1 MPSNN
6 DHTLFG
12 KHIVLG
18 VTGSIAAYKAAYLAS
33 ALIKEGALVRV
44 IETKNALKLVGE
56 ATFEGLTHQRV
67 LIDTFSPDNASGVE
81 HVDLAGWTD
90 AFVVAPASADII
102 AKFACG
108 IADDMLSTAF
118 LAVRRDTPVL
128 VAPAMNTNMYENP
141 ATQENLETLKG
152 RGIKIIEPNEGPLA
166 CGTEGKGRMAEPS
179 EILFHIEAAVSEQDL
194 FGKKIVVSA
203 GPTAEDI
210 DPVRFITNR
219 SSGKMGFAIAEAAAK
234 RGASVT
240 LVSGPSVL
248 SVSPLIR
255 NVISVRSA
263 DEMHSALISEAKD
276 AYAVIMAAA
285 VADYTPAEKA
295 DEKIHKSDSD
305 MSIPL
310 KRTKDILLDLSK
322 NKGDTMLV
330 GFSMETENLIENA
343 KRKLRKKDLDM
354 ICANSVKQEGAG
366 FSVDTNVL
374 TLITDD
380 EMTEL
385 PMMSKKACADRIL
398 DRISGFGPPGRSQC
412 HLDNEN

>member
-1 MPSNN
+1 MPLNN
-6 DHTLFG
+6 DNPFFG
-12 KHIVLG
+12 KHVVLG
-18 VTGSIAAYKAAYLAS
+18 VTGSIAAYKAAVLS
-33 ALIKEGALVRV
+33 SSLVKEGAEVRV

-56 ATFEGLTHQRV
+56 ATFEGLTHNRV

-90 AFVVAPASADII
+90 VFVVAPASADII

-141 ATQENLETLKG
+141 ATQENLATLRR
-152 RGIKIIEPNEGPLA
+152 RGIKIIEPSSGYLA

-219 SSGKMGFAIAEAAAK
+219 SSGKMGFAIAESAAR
-234 RGASVT
+234 RGALVT
-240 LVSGPSVL
+240 LVSGPTVL
-248 SVSPLIR
+248 SASPLIEK
-255 NVISVRSA
+255 VISVRSA
-263 DEMHSALISEAKD
+263 DEMHEAIIGEAKD

-285 VADYTPAEKA
+285 VADYTPEVKASEKL
-295 DEKIHKSDSD
+295 HKGDHD

-310 KRTKDILLDLSK
+310 IRTKDILLDLSK
-322 NKGDTMLV
+322 NKGDTILV
-330 GFSMETENLIENA
+330 GFSMETEDLIENA
-343 KRKLRKKDLDM
+343 KRKLQKKALDM

-374 TLITDD
+374 TLITND

-385 PMMSKKACADRIL
+385 PIMSKKACADKIL
-398 DRISGFGPPGRSQC
+398 DRLS
-412 HLDNEN
+412 LL

>member
-1 MPSNN
+1 MPLNN
-6 DHTLFG
+6 DNPFFG
-12 KHIVLG
+12 KHVVLG
-18 VTGSIAAYKAAYLAS
+18 VTGSIAAYKAAVLS
-33 ALIKEGALVRV
+33 SSLVKEGAEVRV

-56 ATFEGLTHQRV
+56 ATFEGLTHNRV

-90 AFVVAPASADII
+90 VFVVAPASADII

-141 ATQENLETLKG
+141 ATQENLATLRR
-152 RGIKIIEPNEGPLA
+152 RGIKIIEPSSGYLA

-219 SSGKMGFAIAEAAAK
+219 SSGKMGFAIAESAAR
-234 RGASVT
+234 RGALVT
-240 LVSGPSVL
+240 LVSGPTVL
-248 SVSPLIR
+248 SASPLIEK
-255 NVISVRSA
+255 VISVRSA
-263 DEMHSALISEAKD
+263 DEMHEAIIGEAKD

-285 VADYTPAEKA
+285 VADYTPEVKASEKL
-295 DEKIHKSDSD
+295 HKGDHD

-310 KRTKDILLDLSK
+310 IRTKDILLDLSK
-322 NKGDTMLV
+322 NKGDTILV
-330 GFSMETENLIENA
+330 GFSMETEDLIENA
-343 KRKLRKKDLDM
+343 KRKLQKKALDM

-374 TLITDD
+374 TLITKD

-385 PMMSKKACADRIL
+385 PIMSKKACADRIL
-398 DRISGFGPPGRSQC
+398 DRLS
-412 HLDNEN
+412 LL

>member
-1 MPSNN
+1 MPSNKDN
-6 DHTLFG
+6 TLLG

-18 VTGSIAAYKAAYLAS
+18 VTGSIAAYKAAVLS
-33 ALIKEGALVRV
+33 SSLVKEGAEVRV

-56 ATFEGLTHQRV
+56 ATFEGLTHNRV

-90 AFVVAPASADII
+90 VFVVAPASADII

-141 ATQENLETLKG
+141 ATQENLATLRR
-152 RGIKIIEPNEGPLA
+152 RGIKIIEPSSGYLA

-219 SSGKMGFAIAEAAAK
+219 SSGKMGFAIAESAAR
-234 RGASVT
+234 RGALVT
-240 LVSGPSVL
+240 LVSGPTVL
-248 SVSPLIR
+248 SASPLIEK
-255 NVISVRSA
+255 VISVRSA
-263 DEMHSALISEAKD
+263 DEMHEAIISEAKD

-285 VADYTPAEKA
+285 VADYTPEVKASEKL
-295 DEKIHKSDSD
+295 HKGDHD

-310 KRTKDILLDLSK
+310 IRTKDILLDLSK
-322 NKGDTMLV
+322 NKGDTILV
-330 GFSMETENLIENA
+330 GFSMETEDLIENA
-343 KRKLRKKDLDM
+343 KRKLQKKALDM

-374 TLITDD
+374 TLITKD

-385 PMMSKKACADRIL
+385 PIMSKKACADRIL
-398 DRISGFGPPGRSQC
+398 DQLS
-412 HLDNEN
+412 LL

>member
-1 MPSNN
+1 MPLNN
-6 DHTLFG
+6 DNPFFG

-18 VTGSIAAYKAAYLAS
+18 VTGSIAAYKAAVLS
-33 ALIKEGALVRV
+33 SSLVKEGAEVRV

-56 ATFEGLTHQRV
+56 ATFEGLTHNRV

-90 AFVVAPASADII
+90 VFVVAPASADII

-128 VAPAMNTNMYENP
+128 IAPAMNTNMYENP
-141 ATQENLETLKG
+141 ATQENLATLRR
-152 RGIKIIEPNEGPLA
+152 RGIKIIEPSSGYLA

-219 SSGKMGFAIAEAAAK
+219 SSGKMGFAIAESAAR
-234 RGASVT
+234 RGALVT
-240 LVSGPSVL
+240 LVSGPTVL
-248 SVSPLIR
+248 SASPLIEK
-255 NVISVRSA
+255 VISVRSA
-263 DEMHSALISEAKD
+263 DEMHEAIISEAKD

-285 VADYTPAEKA
+285 VADYTPEVKASEKL
-295 DEKIHKSDSD
+295 HKGDHD

-310 KRTKDILLDLSK
+310 IRTKDILLDLSK
-322 NKGDTMLV
+322 NKGDTILV
-330 GFSMETENLIENA
+330 GFSMETEDLIENA
-343 KRKLRKKDLDM
+343 KRKLQKKALDM

-374 TLITDD
+374 TLITKD

-385 PMMSKKACADRIL
+385 PIMSKKACADKIL
-398 DRISGFGPPGRSQC
+398 DRLS
-412 HLDNEN
+412 LL

>member
-1 MPSNN
+1 MPLNN
-6 DHTLFG
+6 DNPFFG

-18 VTGSIAAYKAAYLAS
+18 VTGSIAAYKAAVLS
-33 ALIKEGALVRV
+33 SSLVKEGAEVRV

-56 ATFEGLTHQRV
+56 ATFEGLTHNRV

-90 AFVVAPASADII
+90 VFVVAPASADII

-141 ATQENLETLKG
+141 ATQENLATLRR
-152 RGIKIIEPNEGPLA
+152 RGIKIIEPSSGYLA

-219 SSGKMGFAIAEAAAK
+219 SSGKMGFAIAESAAR
-234 RGASVT
+234 RGALVT
-240 LVSGPSVL
+240 LVSGPTVL
-248 SVSPLIR
+248 SASPLIEK
-255 NVISVRSA
+255 VISVRSA
-263 DEMHSALISEAKD
+263 DEMHEAIISEAKD

-285 VADYTPAEKA
+285 VADYTPEVKASEKL
-295 DEKIHKSDSD
+295 HKGDHD

-310 KRTKDILLDLSK
+310 IRTKDILLDLSK
-322 NKGDTMLV
+322 NKGDTILV
-330 GFSMETENLIENA
+330 GFSMETEDLIENA
-343 KRKLRKKDLDM
+343 KRKLQKKALDM

-374 TLITDD
+374 TFITKD

-385 PMMSKKACADRIL
+385 PIMSKKACADKIL
-398 DRISGFGPPGRSQC
+398 DRLS
-412 HLDNEN
+412 LL

>member
-1 MPSNN
+1 MPSNKDN
-6 DHTLFG
+6 TLLG

-18 VTGSIAAYKAAYLAS
+18 VTGSIAAYKAAVLS
-33 ALIKEGALVRV
+33 SSLVKEGAEVRV

-56 ATFEGLTHQRV
+56 ATFEGLTHNRV

-90 AFVVAPASADII
+90 VFVVAPASADII

-141 ATQENLETLKG
+141 ATQENLATLRR
-152 RGIKIIEPNEGPLA
+152 RGIKIIEPSSGYLA

-219 SSGKMGFAIAEAAAK
+219 SSGKMGFAIAESAAR
-234 RGASVT
+234 RGALVT
-240 LVSGPSVL
+240 LVSGPTVL
-248 SVSPLIR
+248 SASPLIEK
-255 NVISVRSA
+255 VISVRSA
-263 DEMHSALISEAKD
+263 DEMHEAIISEAKD

-285 VADYTPAEKA
+285 VADYTPEVKASEKL
-295 DEKIHKSDSD
+295 HKGDHD

-310 KRTKDILLDLSK
+310 IRTKDILLDLSK
-322 NKGDTMLV
+322 NKGDTILV
-330 GFSMETENLIENA
+330 GFSMETEDLIENA
-343 KRKLRKKDLDM
+343 KRKLQKKALDM

-374 TLITDD
+374 TLITKD

-385 PMMSKKACADRIL
+385 PIMSKKACADKIL
-398 DRISGFGPPGRSQC
+398 DRLS
-412 HLDNEN
+412 LL

>member
-1 MPSNN
+1 MPSNKDN
-6 DHTLFG
+6 TLLG

-18 VTGSIAAYKAAYLAS
+18 VTGSIAAYKAAVLS
-33 ALIKEGALVRV
+33 SSLVKEGAEVRV

-56 ATFEGLTHQRV
+56 ATFEGLTHNRV

-90 AFVVAPASADII
+90 VFVVAPASADII

-141 ATQENLETLKG
+141 ATQENLATLRR
-152 RGIKIIEPNEGPLA
+152 RGIKIIEPSSGYLA
-166 CGTEGKGRMAEPS
+166 CGTEGKGRLAEPS

-219 SSGKMGFAIAEAAAK
+219 SSGKMGFAIAESAAR
-234 RGASVT
+234 RGALVT
-240 LVSGPSVL
+240 LVSGPTVL
-248 SVSPLIR
+248 SASPLIEK
-255 NVISVRSA
+255 VISVRSA
-263 DEMHSALISEAKD
+263 DEMHEAIISEAKD

-285 VADYTPAEKA
+285 VADYTPEVKASEKL
-295 DEKIHKSDSD
+295 HKGDHD

-310 KRTKDILLDLSK
+310 IRTKDILLDLSK
-322 NKGDTMLV
+322 NKGDTILV
-330 GFSMETENLIENA
+330 GFSMETEDLIENA
-343 KRKLRKKDLDM
+343 KRKLQKKALDM

-374 TLITDD
+374 TLITKD

-385 PMMSKKACADRIL
+385 PIMSKKACADKIL
-398 DRISGFGPPGRSQC
+398 DRLS
-412 HLDNEN
+412 LL

>member
-1 MPSNN
+1 MPSNKDN
-6 DHTLFG
+6 TLLG

-18 VTGSIAAYKAAYLAS
+18 VTGSIAAYKAAVLS
-33 ALIKEGALVRV
+33 SSLVKEGAEVRV

-56 ATFEGLTHQRV
+56 ATFEGLTHNRV

-90 AFVVAPASADII
+90 VFVVAPASADII

-141 ATQENLETLKG
+141 ATQENLATLRR
-152 RGIKIIEPNEGPLA
+152 RGIKIIEPSSGYLA

-219 SSGKMGFAIAEAAAK
+219 SSGKMGFAIAESAAR

-240 LVSGPSVL
+240 LVSGPTVL
-248 SVSPLIR
+248 SASPLIEK
-255 NVISVRSA
+255 VISVRSA
-263 DEMHSALISEAKD
+263 DEMHEAIISEAKD

-285 VADYTPAEKA
+285 VADYTPEVKASEKL
-295 DEKIHKSDSD
+295 HKGDHD

-310 KRTKDILLDLSK
+310 IRTKDILLDLSK
-322 NKGDTMLV
+322 NKGDTILV
-330 GFSMETENLIENA
+330 GFSMETEDLIENA
-343 KRKLRKKDLDM
+343 KRKLQKKALDM

-374 TLITDD
+374 TLITKD

-385 PMMSKKACADRIL
+385 PIMSKKACADKIL
-398 DRISGFGPPGRSQC
+398 DRLS
-412 HLDNEN
+412 LL

>member
-1 MPSNN
+1 MPLNN
-6 DHTLFG
+6 DNPFFG

-18 VTGSIAAYKAAYLAS
+18 VTGSIAAYKAAVLS
-33 ALIKEGALVRV
+33 SSLVKEGAEVRV

-56 ATFEGLTHQRV
+56 ATFEGLTHNRV

-90 AFVVAPASADII
+90 VFVVAPASADII

-141 ATQENLETLKG
+141 ATQENLATLRR
-152 RGIKIIEPNEGPLA
+152 RGIKIIEPSSGYLA

-219 SSGKMGFAIAEAAAK
+219 SSGKMGFAIAESAAR
-234 RGASVT
+234 RGALVT
-240 LVSGPSVL
+240 LVSGPTVL
-248 SVSPLIR
+248 SASPLIEK
-255 NVISVRSA
+255 VISVRSA
-263 DEMHSALISEAKD
+263 DEMHEAIISEAKD

-285 VADYTPAEKA
+285 VADYTPEVKASEKL
-295 DEKIHKSDSD
+295 HKGDHD

-310 KRTKDILLDLSK
+310 IRTKDILLDLSK
-322 NKGDTMLV
+322 NKGDTILV
-330 GFSMETENLIENA
+330 GFSMETEDLIENA
-343 KRKLRKKDLDM
+343 KRKLQKKALDM

-374 TLITDD
+374 TLITKD

-385 PMMSKKACADRIL
+385 PIMSKKACADNIL
-398 DRISGFGPPGRSQC
+398 DRLS
-412 HLDNEN
+412 LL

>member
-1 MPSNN
+1 MSRYGEYRETGTMPLNN
-6 DHTLFG
+6 DNPLFG

-18 VTGSIAAYKAAYLAS
+18 VTGSIAAYKAAVLS
-33 ALIKEGALVRV
+33 SSLVKEGAKVRV

-56 ATFEGLTHQRV
+56 ATFEGLTHNRV

-90 AFVVAPASADII
+90 VFVVAPASADII

-128 VAPAMNTNMYENP
+128 IAPAMNTNMYENP
-141 ATQENLETLKG
+141 ATQENLATLKR
-152 RGIKIIEPNEGPLA
+152 RGIKIMEPGVGPLA

-179 EILFHIEAAVSEQDL
+179 EILFHIEAAVTEQDL

-219 SSGKMGFAIAEAAAK
+219 SSGKMGFAIAESAAR
-234 RGASVT
+234 RGALVT

-248 SVSPLIR
+248 SASPLIEK
-255 NVISVRSA
+255 VISVRSA
-263 DEMHSALISEAKD
+263 DEMHEAIISEAKD

-285 VADYTPAEKA
+285 VADYTPEEKA
-295 DEKIHKSDSD
+295 EEKLHKGDND

-310 KRTKDILLDLSK
+310 IRTKDILLDLSK
-322 NKGDTMLV
+322 NKGDTILV

-343 KRKLRKKDLDM
+343 RRKLQNKNLDM

-374 TLITDD
+374 TLITKG

-385 PMMSKKACADRIL
+385 PIMSKKACADNIL
-398 DRISGFGPPGRSQC
+398 DRLS
-412 HLDNEN
+412 LL

>member
-1 MPSNN
+1 MPLNN
-6 DHTLFG
+6 DNPFFG

-18 VTGSIAAYKAAYLAS
+18 VTGSIAAYKAAVLS
-33 ALIKEGALVRV
+33 SSLVKEGAEVRV

-56 ATFEGLTHQRV
+56 ATFEGLTHNRV

-90 AFVVAPASADII
+90 VFVVAPASADII

-141 ATQENLETLKG
+141 ATQENLATLRR
-152 RGIKIIEPNEGPLA
+152 RGIKIIEPSSGYLA

-219 SSGKMGFAIAEAAAK
+219 SSGKMGFAIAESAAR
-234 RGASVT
+234 RGALVT
-240 LVSGPSVL
+240 LVSGPTVL
-248 SVSPLIR
+248 SASPLIEK
-255 NVISVRSA
+255 VISVRSA
-263 DEMHSALISEAKD
+263 DEMHEAIISEAKD

-285 VADYTPAEKA
+285 VADYTPEVKASEKL
-295 DEKIHKSDSD
+295 HKGDHD

-310 KRTKDILLDLSK
+310 IRTKDILLDLSK
-322 NKGDTMLV
+322 NKGDTILV
-330 GFSMETENLIENA
+330 GFSMETEDLIENA
-343 KRKLRKKDLDM
+343 KRKLQKKALDM

-374 TLITDD
+374 TLITKD

-385 PMMSKKACADRIL
+385 PIMSKKACADKIL
-398 DRISGFGPPGRSQC
+398 DRLS
-412 HLDNEN
+412 LL

>member
-1 MPSNN
+1 
-6 DHTLFG
+6 
-12 KHIVLG
+12 
-18 VTGSIAAYKAAYLAS
+18 
-33 ALIKEGALVRV
+33 
-44 IETKNALKLVGE
+44 
-56 ATFEGLTHQRV
+56 
-67 LIDTFSPDNASGVE
+67 NASGVE

-90 AFVVAPASADII
+90 VFVVAPASADII
-102 AKFACG
+102 AKVACG
-108 IADDMLSTAF
+108 IADDMLSTTF

-141 ATQENLETLKG
+141 ATQENLATLRR
-152 RGIKIIEPNEGPLA
+152 RGIKIIEPSSGYLA

-219 SSGKMGFAIAEAAAK
+219 SSGKMGFAIAESAAR
-234 RGASVT
+234 RGALVT
-240 LVSGPSVL
+240 LVSGPTVL
-248 SVSPLIR
+248 SASPLIEK
-255 NVISVRSA
+255 VISVRSA
-263 DEMHSALISEAKD
+263 DEMHEAIISEAKD

-285 VADYTPAEKA
+285 VADYTPEVKASEKL
-295 DEKIHKSDSD
+295 HKGDHD

-310 KRTKDILLDLSK
+310 IRTKDILLDLSK
-322 NKGDTMLV
+322 NKGDTILV
-330 GFSMETENLIENA
+330 GFSMETEDLIENA
-343 KRKLRKKDLDM
+343 KRKLQKKALDM

-374 TLITDD
+374 TLITKD

-385 PMMSKKACADRIL
+385 PIMSKKACADKIL
-398 DRISGFGPPGRSQC
+398 DRLS
-412 HLDNEN
+412 LL

>member
-1 MPSNN
+1 MPSNKDN
-6 DHTLFG
+6 TLLG

-18 VTGSIAAYKAAYLAS
+18 VTGSIAAYKAAVLS
-33 ALIKEGALVRV
+33 SSLVKEGAEVRV

-56 ATFEGLTHQRV
+56 ATFEGLTHNRV

-90 AFVVAPASADII
+90 VFVVAPASADII

-141 ATQENLETLKG
+141 ATQENLATLRR
-152 RGIKIIEPNEGPLA
+152 RGIKIIEPSSGYLA

-219 SSGKMGFAIAEAAAK
+219 SSGKMGFAIAESAAR
-234 RGASVT
+234 RGALVT
-240 LVSGPSVL
+240 LVSGPTVL
-248 SVSPLIR
+248 SASPLIEK
-255 NVISVRSA
+255 VISVRSA
-263 DEMHSALISEAKD
+263 DEMHEAIISEAKD

-285 VADYTPAEKA
+285 VADYTPEVKASEKL
-295 DEKIHKSDSD
+295 HKGDHD

-310 KRTKDILLDLSK
+310 IRTKDILLDLSK
-322 NKGDTMLV
+322 NKGDTILV
-330 GFSMETENLIENA
+330 GFSMETEDLIENA
-343 KRKLRKKDLDM
+343 KRKLQKKALDM

-374 TLITDD
+374 TLITKG

-385 PMMSKKACADRIL
+385 PMMSKKACADNIL
-398 DRISGFGPPGRSQC
+398 DRLS
-412 HLDNEN
+412 LL

>member
-1 MPSNN
+1 MPLNN
-6 DHTLFG
+6 DNPFFG
-12 KHIVLG
+12 KHVVLG
-18 VTGSIAAYKAAYLAS
+18 VTGSIAAYKAAVLS
-33 ALIKEGALVRV
+33 SSLVKEGAEVRV

-56 ATFEGLTHQRV
+56 ATFEGLTHNRV

-90 AFVVAPASADII
+90 VFVVAPASADII

-141 ATQENLETLKG
+141 ATQENLATLRR
-152 RGIKIIEPNEGPLA
+152 RGIKIIEPSSGYLA

-219 SSGKMGFAIAEAAAK
+219 SSGKMGFAIAESAAR
-234 RGASVT
+234 RGALVT
-240 LVSGPSVL
+240 LVSGPTVL
-248 SVSPLIR
+248 SASPLIEK
-255 NVISVRSA
+255 VISVRSA
-263 DEMHSALISEAKD
+263 DEMHEAIIGEAKD

-285 VADYTPAEKA
+285 VADYTPEVKASEKL
-295 DEKIHKSDSD
+295 HKGDHD

-310 KRTKDILLDLSK
+310 IRTKDILLDLSK
-322 NKGDTMLV
+322 NKGDTILV
-330 GFSMETENLIENA
+330 GFSMETEDLIENA
-343 KRKLRKKDLDM
+343 KRKLQKKALDM

-374 TLITDD
+374 TLITKD

-385 PMMSKKACADRIL
+385 PIMSKKACAD
-398 DRISGFGPPGRSQC
+398 
-412 HLDNEN
+412 

>member
-1 MPSNN
+1 MPSNKDN
-6 DHTLFG
+6 TLLG

-18 VTGSIAAYKAAYLAS
+18 VTGSIAAYKAAVLS
-33 ALIKEGALVRV
+33 SSLVKEGAEVRV

-56 ATFEGLTHQRV
+56 ATFEGLTHNRV

-90 AFVVAPASADII
+90 VFVMAPASADII

-141 ATQENLETLKG
+141 ATQENLATLRR
-152 RGIKIIEPNEGPLA
+152 RGIKIIEPSSGYLA

-219 SSGKMGFAIAEAAAK
+219 SSGKMGFAIAESAAR
-234 RGASVT
+234 RGALVT
-240 LVSGPSVL
+240 LVSGPTVL
-248 SVSPLIR
+248 SASPFIEK
-255 NVISVRSA
+255 VISVRSA
-263 DEMHSALISEAKD
+263 DEMHEAIISEAKD

-285 VADYTPAEKA
+285 VADYTPEVKASEKL
-295 DEKIHKSDSD
+295 HKGDHD

-310 KRTKDILLDLSK
+310 IRTKDILLDLSK
-322 NKGDTMLV
+322 NKGDTILV
-330 GFSMETENLIENA
+330 GFSMETEDLIENA
-343 KRKLRKKDLDM
+343 KRKLQKKALDM

-374 TLITDD
+374 TLITKD

-385 PMMSKKACADRIL
+385 PIMSKKACADKIL
-398 DRISGFGPPGRSQC
+398 DRLS
-412 HLDNEN
+412 LL

>member
-1 MPSNN
+1 MPLNN
-6 DHTLFG
+6 DNPFLG

-18 VTGSIAAYKAAYLAS
+18 VTGSIAAYKAAVLS
-33 ALIKEGALVRV
+33 SSLVKEGAEVRV

-56 ATFEGLTHQRV
+56 ATFEGLTHNRV

-81 HVDLAGWTD
+81 HVDLSGWTD
-90 AFVVAPASADII
+90 VFVVAPASADII

-141 ATQENLETLKG
+141 ATQENLATLRR
-152 RGIKIIEPNEGPLA
+152 RGIKIIEPSSGYLA

-219 SSGKMGFAIAEAAAK
+219 SSGKMGFAIAESAAR
-234 RGASVT
+234 RGALVT
-240 LVSGPSVL
+240 LVSGPTIL
-248 SVSPLIR
+248 SASPLIEK
-255 NVISVRSA
+255 VISVRSA
-263 DEMHSALISEAKD
+263 DEMHEAIISEAKD

-285 VADYTPAEKA
+285 VADYTPEVKASEKL
-295 DEKIHKSDSD
+295 HKGDHD

-310 KRTKDILLDLSK
+310 IRTKDILLDLSK
-322 NKGDTMLV
+322 NKGDTILV
-330 GFSMETENLIENA
+330 GFSMETEDLIENA
-343 KRKLRKKDLDM
+343 KRKLQKKALDM

-374 TLITDD
+374 TLITKD

-385 PMMSKKACADRIL
+385 PIMSKKACADKIL
-398 DRISGFGPPGRSQC
+398 DRLS
-412 HLDNEN
+412 LL

>member
-1 MPSNN
+1 MPSNKDN
-6 DHTLFG
+6 TLLG

-18 VTGSIAAYKAAYLAS
+18 VTGSIAAYKAAVLS
-33 ALIKEGALVRV
+33 SSLVKEGAEVRV

-56 ATFEGLTHQRV
+56 ATFEGLTHNRV

-90 AFVVAPASADII
+90 VFVVAPASADII

-141 ATQENLETLKG
+141 ATQENLATLRR
-152 RGIKIIEPNEGPLA
+152 RGIKIIEPSSGYLA

-219 SSGKMGFAIAEAAAK
+219 SSGKMGFAIAESAAR
-234 RGASVT
+234 RGALVT
-240 LVSGPSVL
+240 LVSGPTVL
-248 SVSPLIR
+248 SASSLIEK
-255 NVISVRSA
+255 VISVRSA
-263 DEMHSALISEAKD
+263 DEMHEAIISEAKD
-276 AYAVIMAAA
+276 AYAMIMAAA
-285 VADYTPAEKA
+285 VADYTPEVKASEKL
-295 DEKIHKSDSD
+295 HKGDHD

-310 KRTKDILLDLSK
+310 IRTKDILLDLSK
-322 NKGDTMLV
+322 NKGDTILV
-330 GFSMETENLIENA
+330 GFSMETEDLIENA
-343 KRKLRKKDLDM
+343 KRKLQKKALDM

-374 TLITDD
+374 TLITKD

-385 PMMSKKACADRIL
+385 PIMSKKACADNIL
-398 DRISGFGPPGRSQC
+398 DRLS
-412 HLDNEN
+412 LL

>member
-1 MPSNN
+1 MPLNN
-6 DHTLFG
+6 DNPFFG

-18 VTGSIAAYKAAYLAS
+18 VTGSIAAYKAAVLS
-33 ALIKEGALVRV
+33 SSLVKEGAEVRV

-56 ATFEGLTHQRV
+56 ATFEGLTHNRV

-90 AFVVAPASADII
+90 VFVVAPASADII

-141 ATQENLETLKG
+141 ATQENLATLRR
-152 RGIKIIEPNEGPLA
+152 RGIKIIEPSSGYLA

-219 SSGKMGFAIAEAAAK
+219 SSGKMGFAIAESAAR
-234 RGASVT
+234 RGALVT
-240 LVSGPSVL
+240 LVSGPTVL
-248 SVSPLIR
+248 SASPLIEK
-255 NVISVRSA
+255 VISVRSA
-263 DEMHSALISEAKD
+263 DEMHEAIISEAKD
-276 AYAVIMAAA
+276 AYAMIMAAA
-285 VADYTPAEKA
+285 VADYTPEVKASEKL
-295 DEKIHKSDSD
+295 HKGDHD

-310 KRTKDILLDLSK
+310 IRTKDILLDLSK
-322 NKGDTMLV
+322 NKGDTILV
-330 GFSMETENLIENA
+330 GFSMETEDLIENA
-343 KRKLRKKDLDM
+343 KRKLQKKALDM

-374 TLITDD
+374 TLITKD

-385 PMMSKKACADRIL
+385 PIMSKKACADNIL
-398 DRISGFGPPGRSQC
+398 DRLS
-412 HLDNEN
+412 LL

>member
-1 MPSNN
+1 MPLNN
-6 DHTLFG
+6 DNPLFG

-18 VTGSIAAYKAAYLAS
+18 VTGSIAAYKAAVLS
-33 ALIKEGALVRV
+33 SSLVKEGAKVRV

-56 ATFEGLTHQRV
+56 STFEGLTHNRV

-90 AFVVAPASADII
+90 VFVVAPASADII

-128 VAPAMNTNMYENP
+128 IAPAMNTNMYENP
-141 ATQENLETLKG
+141 ATQENLATLRR
-152 RGIKIIEPNEGPLA
+152 RGIKIIEPGVGPLA

-179 EILFHIEAAVSEQDL
+179 EILFHIEAAVTEQDL

-219 SSGKMGFAIAEAAAK
+219 SSGKMGFAIAESAAR
-234 RGASVT
+234 RGALVT

-248 SVSPLIR
+248 SASPLIEK
-255 NVISVRSA
+255 VISVRSA
-263 DEMHSALISEAKD
+263 DEMHEAIISEAKD

-285 VADYTPAEKA
+285 VADYTPEEKA
-295 DEKIHKSDSD
+295 EEKLHKGDHD

-310 KRTKDILLDLSK
+310 IRTKDILLDLSK
-322 NKGDTMLV
+322 NKGDTILV

-343 KRKLRKKDLDM
+343 RRKLQNKALDM

-374 TLITDD
+374 TLITKG

-385 PMMSKKACADRIL
+385 PIMSKKACADNIL
-398 DRISGFGPPGRSQC
+398 DRLS
-412 HLDNEN
+412 LL

>member
-1 MPSNN
+1 MPLNN
-6 DHTLFG
+6 DNPFFG

-18 VTGSIAAYKAAYLAS
+18 VTGSIAAYKAAVLS
-33 ALIKEGALVRV
+33 SSLVKEGAEVRV

-56 ATFEGLTHQRV
+56 ATFEGLTHNRV

-90 AFVVAPASADII
+90 VFVVAPASADII

-128 VAPAMNTNMYENP
+128 VAPAMNTNMYDNP
-141 ATQENLETLKG
+141 ATQENLATLRR
-152 RGIKIIEPNEGPLA
+152 RGIKIIEPSSGYLA

-203 GPTAEDI
+203 GPTVEDI

-219 SSGKMGFAIAEAAAK
+219 SSGKMGFAIAESAAR
-234 RGASVT
+234 RGALVT
-240 LVSGPSVL
+240 LVSGPTVL
-248 SVSPLIR
+248 SASPLIEK
-255 NVISVRSA
+255 VISVRSA
-263 DEMHSALISEAKD
+263 DEMHEAIISEAKD

-285 VADYTPAEKA
+285 VADYTPEVKASEKL
-295 DEKIHKSDSD
+295 HKGDHD

-310 KRTKDILLDLSK
+310 IRTKDILLDLSK
-322 NKGDTMLV
+322 NKGDTILV
-330 GFSMETENLIENA
+330 GFSMETEDLIENA
-343 KRKLRKKDLDM
+343 KRKLQKKALDM

-374 TLITDD
+374 TLITKD

-385 PMMSKKACADRIL
+385 PIMSKKACADKIL
-398 DRISGFGPPGRSQC
+398 DRLS
-412 HLDNEN
+412 LL

>member
-1 MPSNN
+1 MPLDD
-6 DHTLFG
+6 DHTLLE

-33 ALIKEGALVRV
+33 SLVKSGAKVRV

-90 AFVVAPASADII
+90 CFVVAPASADII

-108 IADDMLSTAF
+108 IADDMLSTSF

-141 ATQENLETLKG
+141 ATQENLATLRR
-152 RGIKIIEPNEGPLA
+152 RGIKIVEPDAGYLA

-179 EILFHIEAAVSEQDL
+179 EILSYIEAALSKQDL

-219 SSGKMGFAIAEAAAK
+219 SSGKMGYAVAEAAAK

-240 LVSGPSVL
+240 LVSGPASLPVP
-248 SVSPLIR
+248 PLIEKM
-255 NVISVRSA
+255 IFVRSA
-263 DEMHSALISEAKD
+263 DEMHNALISEASD

-285 VADYTPAEKA
+285 VADYTPTEKS
-295 DEKIHKSDSD
+295 DEKLHKSDSD

-322 NKGDTMLV
+322 NKGDTILV

-343 KRKLRKKDLDM
+343 KRKLQKKDLDM

-374 TLITDD
+374 TLITKD
-380 EMTEL
+380 ETKEL

-398 DRISGFGPPGRSQC
+398 DRLS
-412 HLDNEN
+412 LL

>member
-1 MPSNN
+1 MPSNKDN
-6 DHTLFG
+6 TLLG

-18 VTGSIAAYKAAYLAS
+18 VTGSIAAYKAAVLS
-33 ALIKEGALVRV
+33 SSLVKEGAEVRV

-56 ATFEGLTHQRV
+56 ATFEGLTHNRV

-90 AFVVAPASADII
+90 VFVVAPASADII

-141 ATQENLETLKG
+141 ATQENLATLRR
-152 RGIKIIEPNEGPLA
+152 RGIKIIEPSSGYLA

-219 SSGKMGFAIAEAAAK
+219 SSGKMGFAIAESAAR
-234 RGASVT
+234 RGALVT
-240 LVSGPSVL
+240 LVSGPTVL
-248 SVSPLIR
+248 SASPLIEK
-255 NVISVRSA
+255 VISVRSA
-263 DEMHSALISEAKD
+263 DEMHEAIISEAKD

-285 VADYTPAEKA
+285 VADYTPEVKASEKL
-295 DEKIHKSDSD
+295 HKGDHD

-310 KRTKDILLDLSK
+310 IRTKDILLDLSK
-322 NKGDTMLV
+322 NKGDTILV
-330 GFSMETENLIENA
+330 GFSMETEDLIENA
-343 KRKLRKKDLDM
+343 KRKLQKKALDM

-374 TLITDD
+374 TLITKG

-385 PMMSKKACADRIL
+385 PIMSKKACADNIL
-398 DRISGFGPPGRSQC
+398 DRLS
-412 HLDNEN
+412 LL

>member
-1 MPSNN
+1 MPSNKDN
-6 DHTLFG
+6 TLLG

-18 VTGSIAAYKAAYLAS
+18 VTGSIAAYKAAVLS
-33 ALIKEGALVRV
+33 SSLVKEGAEVRV

-56 ATFEGLTHQRV
+56 ATFEGLTHNRV

-90 AFVVAPASADII
+90 VFVVAPASADII

-108 IADDMLSTAF
+108 IAEDMLSTAF

-141 ATQENLETLKG
+141 ATQENLATLRR
-152 RGIKIIEPNEGPLA
+152 RGIKIIEPSSGYLA

-219 SSGKMGFAIAEAAAK
+219 SSGKMGFAIAESAAR
-234 RGASVT
+234 RGALVT
-240 LVSGPSVL
+240 LVSGPTVL
-248 SVSPLIR
+248 SASPLIEK
-255 NVISVRSA
+255 VISVRSA
-263 DEMHSALISEAKD
+263 DEMHEAIISEAKD

-285 VADYTPAEKA
+285 VADYTPEVKASEKL
-295 DEKIHKSDSD
+295 HKGDHD

-310 KRTKDILLDLSK
+310 IRTKDILLDLSK
-322 NKGDTMLV
+322 NKGDTILV
-330 GFSMETENLIENA
+330 GFSMETEDLIENA
-343 KRKLRKKDLDM
+343 KRKLQKKALDM

-374 TLITDD
+374 TLITKD

-385 PMMSKKACADRIL
+385 PIMSKKACADKIL
-398 DRISGFGPPGRSQC
+398 DRLS
-412 HLDNEN
+412 LL

>member
-1 MPSNN
+1 MPLNN
-6 DHTLFG
+6 DNPFFG
-12 KHIVLG
+12 KHVVLG
-18 VTGSIAAYKAAYLAS
+18 VTGSIAAYKAAVLS
-33 ALIKEGALVRV
+33 SSLVKEGAEVRV

-56 ATFEGLTHQRV
+56 ATFEGLTHNRV

-90 AFVVAPASADII
+90 VFVVAPASADII

-141 ATQENLETLKG
+141 ATQENLATLRR
-152 RGIKIIEPNEGPLA
+152 RGIKIIEPSSGYLA

-219 SSGKMGFAIAEAAAK
+219 SSGKMGFAIAESAAR
-234 RGASVT
+234 RGALVT
-240 LVSGPSVL
+240 LVSGPTVL
-248 SVSPLIR
+248 SASPLIEK
-255 NVISVRSA
+255 VISVRSA
-263 DEMHSALISEAKD
+263 DEMHEAIIGEAKD

-285 VADYTPAEKA
+285 VADYTPEVKASEKL
-295 DEKIHKSDSD
+295 HKGDHD

-310 KRTKDILLDLSK
+310 IRTKDILLDLSK
-322 NKGDTMLV
+322 NKGDTILV
-330 GFSMETENLIENA
+330 GFSMETEDLIENA
-343 KRKLRKKDLDM
+343 KRKLQKKALDM

-374 TLITDD
+374 TLITKD

-385 PMMSKKACADRIL
+385 PIMSKKACADKIL
-398 DRISGFGPPGRSQC
+398 DRLS
-412 HLDNEN
+412 LL

>member
-1 MPSNN
+1 MPSNKDN
-6 DHTLFG
+6 TLLG

-18 VTGSIAAYKAAYLAS
+18 VTGSIAAYKAAVLS
-33 ALIKEGALVRV
+33 SSLVKEGAEVRV

-56 ATFEGLTHQRV
+56 ATFEGLTHNRV

-90 AFVVAPASADII
+90 VFVVAPASADII

-141 ATQENLETLKG
+141 ATQENLATLRR
-152 RGIKIIEPNEGPLA
+152 RGIKIIEPSSGYLA

-194 FGKKIVVSA
+194 FGKKIVASA

-219 SSGKMGFAIAEAAAK
+219 SSGKMGFAIAESAAR
-234 RGASVT
+234 RGALVT
-240 LVSGPSVL
+240 LVSGPTVL
-248 SVSPLIR
+248 SASPLIEK
-255 NVISVRSA
+255 VISVRSA
-263 DEMHSALISEAKD
+263 DEMHEAIISEAKD

-285 VADYTPAEKA
+285 VADYTPEVKASEKL
-295 DEKIHKSDSD
+295 HKGDHD

-310 KRTKDILLDLSK
+310 IRTKDILLDLSK
-322 NKGDTMLV
+322 NKGDTILV
-330 GFSMETENLIENA
+330 GFSMETEDLIENA
-343 KRKLRKKDLDM
+343 KRKLQKKALDM

-374 TLITDD
+374 TLITKD

-385 PMMSKKACADRIL
+385 PIMSKKACADKIL
-398 DRISGFGPPGRSQC
+398 DRLS
-412 HLDNEN
+412 LL